1 MALVIALAIAVA
13 TVAFVA
19 LPFFLPAVQAAGS
32 GPRRDERGEELRE
45 LRAEK
50 EVVYSA
56 IQELDF
62 DARSG
67 KLSDEDHAALRR
79 SHEERAA
86 LLLQRIDALEGARG
100 KAEAPRK
107 TRKEKRKA

>member
-19 LPFFLPAVQAAGS
+19 LPFFRPVIQAAGI
-32 GPRRDERGEELRE
+32 GPRRDEREEELQE
-45 LRAEK
+45 LLAEK

-67 KLSDEDHAALRR
+67 KLSDEDHAALRQR
-79 SHEERAA
+79 HEERAA
-86 LLLQRIDALEGARG
+86 LLLQRIDALEGAKG
-100 KAEAPRK
+100 KAETPRRA
-107 TRKEKRKA
+107 RKEKRKA

>member
-1 MALVIALAIAVA
+1 MALVIALALAIA
-13 TVAFVA
+13 TVGFVA
-19 LPFFLPAVQAAGS
+19 LPFFLPAAQAAGS
-32 GPRRDERGEELRE
+32 GSRRDERGEDLRE
-45 LRAEK
+45 LQTEK

-56 IQELDF
+56 IEELDF

-67 KLSDEDHAALRR
+67 KLSDEDHAALRQR
-79 SHEERAA
+79 HEERAA

-100 KAEAPRK
+100 KTEAPRK